1 MITFLESLLSVFV
14 STVQAGAPTPIV
26 DKYPRFSAPVT
37 GNAPITSVNDAVGIL
52 VSVIDLAQV
61 VFWITAAGFGLY
73 GAYLYLFSQGSK
85 ESIGK
90 AKNMMIYTVV
100 AIILAIVAY
109 GLPSIVIN
117 FIRVGSS

>member
-1 MITFLESLLSVFV
+1 MNIFLKSFIAVLGSIFPASSVL
-14 STVQAGAPTPIV
+14 AAN
-26 DKYPRFSAPVT
+26 YPRFNPPPTGGAPL
-37 GNAPITSVNDAVGIL
+37 TSVNDAVGIL

-61 VFWITAAGFGLY
+61 VFWISAAGFGLY

-85 ESIGK
+85 ESICK

-109 GLPSIVIN
+109 CLPSIVIN